1 MKLPLLTFIYNEII
15 WHYFQIHGPF
25 EIVLANKYNSGKE
38 SIVIFSYNFP
48 EVGDPNFK
56 PSAKTVLFTD
66 RQRKLDRDETRKP
79 AIPIEQLEKKY
90 LSRNKSLQNE
100 ENPSTSQSSKPD
112 ISLDLFI
119 SSISNH
125 LAAYVCRM
133 DQVQELIPKDDSRN
147 EFSEV
152 YDVKFSRD
160 LRLVTFT
167 LKIVDG
173 DATNGKFNQVYE
185 EFVLVDFIRP
195 DLSVYNLY
203 Q

>member
-1 MKLPLLTFIYNEII
+1 
-15 WHYFQIHGPF
+15 
-25 EIVLANKYNSGKE
+25 
-38 SIVIFSYNFP
+38 
-48 EVGDPNFK
+48 
-56 PSAKTVLFTD
+56 
-66 RQRKLDRDETRKP
+66 
-79 AIPIEQLEKKY
+79 
-90 LSRNKSLQNE
+90 LQNE

-112 ISLDLFI
+112 ISLDLSI

-133 DQVQELIPKDDSRN
+133 DQVQELIPKDEAKN

-173 DATNGKFNQVYE
+173 DATNEPAEIEEESNDELLLEIKLKYDADGRRPSEGGVKITIPNNQERYSKEDMEALHQQCGVFYSKTIAE
-185 EFVLVDFIRP
+185 GIRAAFLEREITLQISGTL
-195 DLSVYNLY
+195 DKSY
-203 Q
+203 

>member
-1 MKLPLLTFIYNEII
+1 MSL
-15 WHYFQIHGPF
+15 
-25 EIVLANKYNSGKE
+25 
-38 SIVIFSYNFP
+38 
-48 EVGDPNFK
+48 
-56 PSAKTVLFTD
+56 
-66 RQRKLDRDETRKP
+66 
-79 AIPIEQLEKKY
+79 
-90 LSRNKSLQNE
+90 NKSLQNE

-133 DQVQELIPKDDSRN
+133 DQVQELIPKDESRN

-173 DATNGKFNQVYE
+173 DATNGKFNLNQVHE
-185 EFVLVDFIRP
+185 EFVRVYLVQKSPI
-195 DLSVYNLY
+195 N
-203 Q
+203 

>member
-1 MKLPLLTFIYNEII
+1 M
-15 WHYFQIHGPF
+15 
-25 EIVLANKYNSGKE
+25 
-38 SIVIFSYNFP
+38 
-48 EVGDPNFK
+48 
-56 PSAKTVLFTD
+56 
-66 RQRKLDRDETRKP
+66 
-79 AIPIEQLEKKY
+79 
-90 LSRNKSLQNE
+90 QNE

-133 DQVQELIPKDDSRN
+133 DQVQELIPKDESKN

-173 DATNGKFNQVYE
+173 DATNGKFSQVCE
-185 EFVLVDFIRP
+185 EFVRVIRP
-195 DLSVYNLY
+195 VLSVYN
-203 Q
+203 

>member
-1 MKLPLLTFIYNEII
+1 M
-15 WHYFQIHGPF
+15 
-25 EIVLANKYNSGKE
+25 
-38 SIVIFSYNFP
+38 
-48 EVGDPNFK
+48 
-56 PSAKTVLFTD
+56 
-66 RQRKLDRDETRKP
+66 
-79 AIPIEQLEKKY
+79 
-90 LSRNKSLQNE
+90 QNE

-133 DQVQELIPKDDSRN
+133 DQVQELIPKDESKN

-173 DATNGKFNQVYE
+173 DATNGKFIK
-185 EFVLVDFIRP
+185 FMKSLSLFISV
-195 DLSVYNLY
+195 LSVYNLY